1 MPKIIAFSR
10 LATVVLLSVL
20 FSLLLGGCAAGESTP
35 TPVAQNLNQTAT
47 APVPTATP
55 DLTATAAAFSPTGT
69 PAPTATPLPT
79 ATPAPTATPTVIL
92 TATPIP
98 VPTSTPLVK
107 LDGPKVPF
115 LDRFTFR
122 KTDDVTL
129 LKPGVIHM
137 QRVETGPI
145 RLNVLLFDLTA
156 PEFQLRVVLQDD
168 YLSGVSKTS
177 TLARDNNALAAV
189 NGDLFSGTGLPQ
201 GMTMTDGKLAMA
213 PKRRATFA
221 WGKDGPFIG
230 YFTQGFTWPSSVQAA
245 NGEYHSLEVLNT
257 TCEDNWLCIYN
268 DLTHQ
273 LAPTYNDTKVVLDA
287 TGTVTAISQQ
297 ASLKIAGGTQ
307 VLVGRGTAGKWLQA
321 NVNVGDTLNL
331 NMVTDPDYHKFDQ
344 IVSGGPVFLRNGRF
358 IQDCMCYLEDCG
370 QSQQKNVLCEE
381 FTTDWKETHYLTI
394 RMPRNAIG
402 YNDDKSVLMVAVVD
416 GYQPGYSIGMTQKE
430 LAGLFTDYGMTTAM
444 ELDGGGSATMW
455 LEGKL
460 ASHPSDGNG
469 YTSVERMVP
478 DAVVFNWNDG
488 EIPADDGTGDGTGN
502 ISGSGETTPY
512 PYNTATPKS
521 TSSGTVTR
529 TTGPTPKITPK
540 VTPPITS
547 TKTTGATPKTSPTP
561 GKTSGT
567 R

>member
-1 MPKIIAFSR
+1 MPRIISLSR
-10 LATVVLLSVL
+10 LATVILLSVL
-20 FSLLLGGCAAGESTP
+20 LSLLLSGCAADENTP
-35 TPVAQNLNQTAT
+35 TPVARNLGPTAT
-47 APVPTATP
+47 AQPDSTATAAPVPTGTLIPTDTP
-55 DLTATAAAFSPTGT
+55 FPTAIQ
-69 PAPTATPLPT
+69 APTPTPT
-79 ATPAPTATPTVIL
+79 AIPTPTPIL
-92 TATPIP
+92 P
-98 VPTSTPLVK
+98 PTSTPLVR

-115 LDRFTFR
+115 IDRFKFR
-122 KTDDVTL
+122 ESDDVTL

-137 QRVETGPI
+137 QRVASGPI

-168 YLSGVSKTS
+168 YLSGVSRTS
-177 TLARDNNALAAV
+177 TLAKDNNALAAV
-189 NGDLFSGTGLPQ
+189 NGDLFSGIGLPQ

-230 YFTQGFTWPSSVQAA
+230 YFTQGFTWPSSIQAA

-257 TCEDNWLCIYN
+257 TCEDNWMCIYN
-268 DLTHQ
+268 DMTHQ
-273 LAPTYNDTKVVLDA
+273 LPPTYNDTKVVLDS
-287 TGTVTAISQQ
+287 TDTVTAISQQ
-297 ASLKIAGGTQ
+297 SSLKVAESTQ
-307 VLVGRGTAGKWLQA
+307 VLVGRGTAGKWLRE
-321 NVNVGDTLNL
+321 NVNIGDKLNL
-331 NMVTDPDYHKFDQ
+331 NLVSDPDYHQFQQ
-344 IVSGGPVFLRNGRF
+344 IVSGGPVFLRNGQF

-430 LAGLFTDYGMTTAM
+430 LAGLFTEFGMTTAM

-455 LEGKL
+455 LNGKL
-460 ASHPSDGNG
+460 ASRPSDGNG

-478 DAVVFNWNDG
+478 DAVVFYWNDG
-488 EIPADDGTGDGTGN
+488 DIPANDGSGGDGTGTGTGN
-502 ISGSGETTPY
+502 GNLSGSGETTPY
-512 PYNTATPKS
+512 PYPTTTPRTA
-521 TSSGTVTR
+521 SSITR
-529 TTGPTPKITPK
+529 TPTPTQKITS
-540 VTPPITS
+540 PP
-547 TKTTGATPKTSPTP
+547 TKTTGTTQKNTPTP
-561 GKTSGT
+561 TKTSGT